1 MSEMQSY
8 PQGAPSWA
16 DLGARDVDAARDFY
30 ARVFGWEYARGPE
43 DAGFYSMCQVR
54 GLPAAGIYPQGE
66 AQREHGVPPTW
77 TIYFAV
83 EDADRF
89 AEAVEEAG
97 GRVLIGPMQVM
108 QQGRALLAH
117 DRSGAVFGAWQA
129 GRHTG
134 ARIAREPST
143 MVWHELMTRDVE
155 GAKAFY
161 TQALGVGEQAVD
173 DGVATYT
180 MLTVEEQPVAGLM
193 PMPGDV
199 PADVPPYWTV
209 YFDVEDTDAAVRIA
223 ADAGGTVVSGPQDSP
238 YGRLAFLQD
247 PQGAAFAVI
256 HSEPPGE

>member
-1 MSEMQSY
+1 MSEMHSY

-16 DLGARDVDAARDFY
+16 DLGARDVEAARDFY
-30 ARVFGWEYARGPE
+30 AGVFGWDYAVGPDE
-43 DAGFYSMCQVR
+43 AGLYAMCQVR

-66 AQREHGVPPTW
+66 VQRSHGVPPSW
-77 TIYFAV
+77 TVYFAV
-83 EDADRF
+83 DDADGF
-89 AEAVEEAG
+89 ADAAERAG

-108 QQGRALLAH
+108 EQGRALLAQ
-117 DRSGAVFGAWQA
+117 DPCGAVFGAWQA

-143 MVWHELMTRDVE
+143 MVWHELMTHDVD
-155 GAKAFY
+155 AARAFY

-180 MLTVEEQPVAGLM
+180 MLTVEEQPVAGVMAM
-193 PMPGDV
+193 PDDV

-209 YFDVEDTDAAVRIA
+209 YFDVDDTDAAVRRA
-223 ADAGGTVVSGPQDSP
+223 TEAGGTVVSGPQDSP